1 MQIPTGNQN
10 NRHRKVILKIK
21 FSINI
26 LFFYS
31 DSHCGAWS
39 VQHVRE
45 DVYIG
50 QITDMRRRATEQGRL
65 WRRLG
70 RARYEGNVAN
80 KYLLQTNRW

>member
-1 MQIPTGNQN
+1 M
-10 NRHRKVILKIK
+10 
-21 FSINI
+21 
-26 LFFYS
+26 
-31 DSHCGAWS
+31 
-39 VQHVRE
+39 QHVWE

-80 KYLLQTNRW
+80 KYYKPIGGRFIHMRLL